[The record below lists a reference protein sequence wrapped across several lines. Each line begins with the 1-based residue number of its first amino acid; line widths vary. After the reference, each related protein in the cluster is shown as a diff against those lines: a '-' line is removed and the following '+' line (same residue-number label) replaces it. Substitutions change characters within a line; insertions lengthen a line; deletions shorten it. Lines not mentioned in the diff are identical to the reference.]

1 MNPFGR
7 RGRKGAGDYRNRRNS
22 GLHEPDNLPPAVD
35 LLEYQGKQLFA
46 KHGVPTP
53 SGIHA
58 ATVDDAVVAAN
69 EIGYPCVV
77 KAQVAIG
84 KRGKAGGIKIA
95 DNEAE
100 ARAHSEAILG
110 MDIRGFTVHDLW
122 IERASDIANEY
133 YASVIL
139 DRGEKK
145 LLAMLSRMGGMDVEE
160 IAESDPT
167 AMVKRHVEPGGSLEV
182 EVAREIAH
190 EAQIDDDVV
199 DGVARMLV
207 QLADLAVAEDATL
220 IEVNPLIVTADRE
233 VIALDS
239 KVTID
244 GNSMFRH
251 EDLAAYPDKSAE
263 DPQEAMAK
271 EKGLTYV
278 KLDGNVGILGNGAG
292 LCMSTLDVVAQAGGD
307 PANFLDAGGG
317 SKAEAIVDALEVIT
331 SDEKVTAVLFNI
343 FGGITRCDEVA
354 KGIIEASTHVQLKVP
369 LVVRLDGTN
378 QEEGLRLLSEANL
391 PNLHQEKTMLGAAAR
406 VVELA
411 NA

>member
-1 MNPFGR
+1 M
-7 RGRKGAGDYRNRRNS
+7 
-22 GLHEPDNLPPAVD
+22 D

-46 KHGVPTP
+46 KHGVPTTV
-53 SGIHA
+53 GKHA
-58 ATVDDAVVAAN
+58 TTVDDAVAAAN
-69 EIGYPCVV
+69 ELGYPCVV

-95 DNEAE
+95 KDEAE

-110 MDIRGFTVHDLW
+110 MDIRGFTVYDLW
-122 IERASDIANEY
+122 IEGASDIANEY

-139 DRGEKK
+139 DRSEKK

-167 AMVKRHVEPGGSLEV
+167 AMVRRHIDPAAGMDLETG
-182 EVAREIAH
+182 REMAH

-199 DGVARMLV
+199 DGVAEMLKM
-207 QLADLAVAEDATL
+207 LAELAVAEDATL
-220 IEVNPLIVTADRE
+220 IEINPLVVTGERQ
-233 VIALDS
+233 VIALDA
-239 KVTID
+239 KITID

-251 EDLAAYPDKSAE
+251 PELAEIADGSVE

-292 LCMSTLDVVAQAGGD
+292 LCMSTLDVVAQAGGA

-331 SDEKVTAVLFNI
+331 SDAKVTAVLFNI

-354 KGIIEASTHVQLKVP
+354 KGIIEASQQIGLELP

-378 QEEGLRLLSEANL
+378 SEEGLRLLAEAGL
-391 PNLHQEKTMLGAAAR
+391 PNLHNEKTMLGAAKR

-411 NA
+411 QS